1 MGRTGRIGRIAL
13 LVLSGSSDL
22 SDSSDLHAQSRADL
36 KAYFQQAVAEE
47 GIVGAGMYLV
57 TRDGVIDSG
66 FAGFADR
73 EAGRRVNGATIWHW
87 ASITKTFGA
96 IAVMQYRERGRVG
109 LDDPIVK
116 YVPELGRAHNPYGP
130 MSQVTV
136 RQLLSHTSGFRS
148 GTWPWG
154 GTQPWHPFE
163 PTGWEQVVA
172 MLPYTTIEFPPGS
185 KYQYSNPG
193 YVFLGQ
199 MVSRLAGE
207 DWEVYLQ
214 KNVLS
219 PLGMTRAY
227 FDVTPY
233 HLLKDRSNNYSVK
246 DGVTT
251 ANGLDFDTGI
261 TVSNGGLNAPL
272 ADMAKYL
279 RFLLGA
285 MPGDANPIPR
295 TTLEEMWRVQA
306 PSQAGE
312 VLGTGVGLGY
322 FIEQRGEVRLI
333 GHTGSQAGFR
343 SFFWI
348 HPESGLGII
357 ANFNTAAA
365 SGEPAAKPNTGRV
378 FQGMIERFV
387 ALARA
392 GH

>member
-1 MGRTGRIGRIAL
+1 MYVVTKDG
-13 LVLSGSSDL
+13 VV
-22 SDSSDLHAQSRADL
+22 DSS
-36 KAYFQQAVAEE
+36 F
-47 GIVGAGMYLV
+47 
-57 TRDGVIDSG
+57 
-66 FAGFADR
+66 FGFADR
-73 EAGRRVNGATIWHW
+73 ESGRRVNGATIWHW

-96 IAVMQYRERGRVG
+96 IAVMQYRDRGKVG
-109 LDDPIVK
+109 LDDPILQ
-116 YVPELGRAHNPYGP
+116 YVPELAKAHNPYGP
-130 MSQVTV
+130 ISQVTV
-136 RQLLSHTSGFRS
+136 RHLLSHTSGFRS

-154 GTQPWHPFE
+154 GDQLWHPFE
-163 PTGWEQVVA
+163 PTEWAQVVA
-172 MLPYTTIEFPPGS
+172 MLPYTQLNFPPGS

-219 PLGMTRAY
+219 PLGMTHAY
-227 FDVTPY
+227 FDMTPY

-246 DGVTT
+246 DGTAT

-272 ADMAKYL
+272 ADMARYL

-285 MPGDANPIPR
+285 TPGEANPIPR
-295 TTLEEMWRVQA
+295 QTLEEMWRVQA

-322 FIEQRGEVRLI
+322 FIEQRGDVRLI

-357 ANFNTAAA
+357 ANFNTAP
-365 SGEPAAKPNTGRV
+365 GTETGPGVRPNLGRI
-378 FQGMIERFV
+378 FQGMLDRFAGLV
-387 ALARA
+387 RA
-392 GH
+392 GRRG